1 MYTRT
6 TDDGGRSRLLVAD
19 DDPAFRRAVSFLL
32 QGSGYEVTEAADGR
46 EAIHALDAAWWE
58 ERPYEIALLDIR
70 MHGATGWEI
79 LRHALDQAPPGG
91 AIPRVVLVTGHIG
104 ESDFARARREG
115 PRPSSSSRS
124 PRSGSSRRSPG
135 WRGSPGTSPRSGT
148 RATSSRRPASGGG
161 AGGSGGPAGTPP
173 CPRGSRAPW
182 GPPRGAG
189 RSRACG
195 RRPSRGPPRRGWRG
209 GPCGSPGRG
218 PSR

>member
-115 PRPSSSSRS
+115 ASALLLKPISAERLLKEIARLARIPRDI
-124 PRSGSSRRSPG
+124 
-135 WRGSPGTSPRSGT
+135 
-148 RATSSRRPASGGG
+148 PAFRDASHQLTTTG
-161 AGGSGGPAGTPP
+161 
-173 CPRGSRAPW
+173 
-182 GPPRGAG
+182 
-189 RSRACG
+189 
-195 RRPSRGPPRRGWRG
+195 
-209 GPCGSPGRG
+209 
-218 PSR
+218 